1 MIGYDNI
8 WCLDDKQS
16 YSHIQL
22 SKPFNKASQA
32 NRANI
37 KGEIKIN
44 IFYVQ
49 EKRSSLMFHVSV
61 QVIHTPGVRQIN
73 SI

>member
-8 WCLDDKQS
+8 WCLDGKTK
-16 YSHIQL
+16 L
-22 SKPFNKASQA
+22 FTQA

-61 QVIHTPGVRQIN
+61 QLIHTPGVRQIN